1 MLLIWDIHITSR
13 YQDKILQEI
22 TNFVN
27 KYPEEKN
34 IVFLWDY
41 VYHFSYDRKAILS
54 LYNLFIQLFESGKTV
69 YILAWNHDRI
79 LNSFVFEEAQ
89 KAFDIIGRLF
99 NEKWWKIRFITN
111 VLLENIEWKDILFLP
126 HSPHIYNDTLD
137 KTGLNVSAINEEIS
151 NQINSLISQN
161 IERNSNITIIH
172 HHYFN
177 DMVFPWQKSRFTY
190 KDIAIDN
197 KFLDV
202 QGIKFI
208 SGHLHRIFTYK
219 NYFCTWSLRNTSP
232 LEENQTKI
240 LCKYDTNT
248 GLITAEEISINPYI
262 SILLDNENLSESN
275 LINKIKEIKNQNL
288 NLLKTSPSR
297 NIHLNEKEIK
307 LNEIS
312 LVIKSDNIN
321 YDNFKEQ
328 IQDNL
333 QEKIKDLK
341 IKKVIKNMEEL
352 QDKLDLSGKN
362 LATWFGDRK
371 ELLKEYL
378 KRKYPTNFQD
388 YEEIL
393 RKLKLFQ

>member
-41 VYHFSYDRKAILS
+41 VYHFSYDRRAILS

-69 YILAWNHDRI
+69 YILAWNHDR
-79 LNSFVFEEAQ
+79 LGSSFVFEEAQ
-89 KAFDIIGRLF
+89 KAFDIIDRLF
-99 NEKWWKIRFITN
+99 NEKGWKIRFITK
-111 VLLENIEWKDILFLP
+111 VLLENIEGKDILFLP
-126 HSPHIYNDTLD
+126 HFLDTD
-137 KTGLNVSAINEEIS
+137 KDKDSKIS
-151 NQINSLISQN
+151 NKNEAYSEKINQIILENIDKNPSL
-161 IERNSNITIIH
+161 TIIH
-172 HHYFN
+172 HHYFDWVN
-177 DMVFPWQKSRFTY
+177 FPWQKARFSY
-190 KDIAIDN
+190 KDVAIDN
-197 KFLDV
+197 RFLDL
-202 QGIKFI
+202 QNIKFI
-208 SGHLHRIFTYK
+208 SWHLHQPFTYK

-248 GLITAEEISINPYI
+248 DLITAEEISTNPYI

-288 NLLKTSPSR
+288 NLLKTSSSR

-321 YDNFKEQ
+321 YENFKDQ

-341 IKKVIKNMEEL
+341 IKKVVKNMEDL

-362 LATWFGDRK
+362 LSTWFWDRK
-371 ELLKEYL
+371 ELLKDYL
-378 KRKYPTNFQD
+378 KHKYPTNFQD
-388 YEEIL
+388 YEEVL

>member
-54 LYNLFIQLFESGKTV
+54 LYNLFIELFESGKTV
-69 YILAWNHDRI
+69 YILAWNHDR
-79 LNSFVFEEAQ
+79 LGSSFVFEEAQ

-111 VLLENIEWKDILFLP
+111 ILLENIEWKDILFLP
-126 HSPHIYNDTLD
+126 HFLDTD
-137 KTGLNVSAINEEIS
+137 KDNEQKIS
-151 NQINSLISQN
+151 NKNEAYSERINKIILEN
-161 IERNSNITIIH
+161 IDKNLNLTIIH
-172 HHYFN
+172 HHYFDWVN
-177 DMVFPWQKSRFTY
+177 FPWQKARFTY
-190 KDIAIDN
+190 KDVAIDGR
-197 KFLDV
+197 FLDL
-202 QGIKFI
+202 QNIKFI
-208 SGHLHRIFTYK
+208 SGHLHQPFTYK
-219 NYFCTWSLRNTSP
+219 NYFCAWSLRNTSP

-248 GLITAEEISINPYI
+248 DIITAEEISINPYV
-262 SILLDNENLSESN
+262 SIQIENEELSEDKLLD
-275 LINKIKEIKNQNL
+275 KIKEIKNLNL

-297 NIHLNEKEIK
+297 NIQLNEKKIK

-312 LVIKSDNIN
+312 LVIKSENVN
-321 YDNFKEQ
+321 YDNFKTQ

-333 QEKIKDLK
+333 QEKVKDLR
-341 IKKVIKNMEEL
+341 IKKTVKNMEEL
-352 QDKLDLSGKN
+352 QEKLDLSGRN

-371 ELLKEYL
+371 QLLKDYL
-378 KRKYPTNFQD
+378 KYKYPTNFQD
-388 YEEIL
+388 YEEVL
-393 RKLKLFQ
+393 KKLKLFQ

>member
-34 IVFLWDY
+34 IIFLWDY

-69 YILAWNHDRI
+69 YILAWNHDR
-79 LNSFVFEEAQ
+79 LGSSFVFEEAQ
-89 KAFDIIGRLF
+89 KAFDIIDRLF

-111 VLLENIEWKDILFLP
+111 TLLENIEGKDILFLP
-126 HSPHIYNDTLD
+126 HFLDTD
-137 KTGLNVSAINEEIS
+137 KDKDSKIS
-151 NQINSLISQN
+151 NKNEAYSEKINQIILEN
-161 IERNSNITIIH
+161 IDKNPNLTIIH
-172 HHYFN
+172 HHYFDWVN
-177 DMVFPWQKSRFTY
+177 FPWQKARFSY
-190 KDIAIDN
+190 KDVAIDN
-197 KFLDV
+197 RFLDL
-202 QGIKFI
+202 QNIKFV
-208 SGHLHRIFTYK
+208 SGHLHQPFTYK

-248 GLITAEEISINPYI
+248 DLITAEEISINPYI
-262 SILLDNENLSESN
+262 SILLDNENLSEPN

-312 LVIKSDNIN
+312 LIIKSDNIN
-321 YDNFKEQ
+321 YDNFKDQ

-341 IKKVIKNMEEL
+341 IKKVVKNMGEL